1 MTYDKLENAAR
12 YYSLNPLF
20 QKAFDYL
27 RNTDLAN
34 TAAGKIEL
42 VPDALYAIHSEYETR
57 ELPGEKMEAHKKF
70 LDIQLIVSGSERIGI
85 ALLKDQQIAQ
95 PYSEEKDFHLF
106 QEEPDY
112 FLTISAGEFAIF
124 YPTDLHMPNIS
135 TGQKGTVRKVV
146 MKVRV
151 SE

>member
-1 MTYDKLENAAR
+1 MIFDKLENASR

-20 QKAFDYL
+20 EKAFDYL
-27 RNTDLAN
+27 LTTDLNN
-34 TAAGKIEL
+34 TQAGKIEL

-70 LDIQLIVSGSERIGI
+70 LDIQLLVSGSERMGI

-95 PYSEEKDFHLF
+95 PYSDEKDFHLF
-106 QEEPDY
+106 QEQPDF
-112 FLTISAGEFAIF
+112 FLSIMAGEFTIF
-124 YPTDLHMPNIS
+124 FPTDLHMPNIS
-135 TGQKGTVRKVV
+135 TGEKGTVKKVV
-146 MKVRV
+146 MKVRI

>member
-1 MTYDKLENAAR
+1 MIFDKLENASR

-20 QKAFDYL
+20 EKAFDYL
-27 RNTDLAN
+27 KNTDLTN
-34 TAAGKIEL
+34 KEAGRIEL

-57 ELPGEKMEAHKKF
+57 DLPGEKMEAHKKF
-70 LDIQLIVSGSERIGI
+70 LDIQLIVSGKERMGI

-95 PYSEEKDFHLF
+95 PYSDEKDFHLF
-106 QEEPDY
+106 QEEPDF
-112 FLTISAGEFAIF
+112 FLSITAGEFTVF
-124 YPTDLHMPNIS
+124 FPSDLHMPNIS
-135 TGQKGTVRKVV
+135 TGQKGKVKKVV